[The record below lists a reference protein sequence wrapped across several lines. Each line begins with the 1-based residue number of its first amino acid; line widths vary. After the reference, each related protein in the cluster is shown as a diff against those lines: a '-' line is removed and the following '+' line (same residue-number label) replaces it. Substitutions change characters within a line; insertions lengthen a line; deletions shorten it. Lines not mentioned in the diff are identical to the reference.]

1 MGQQVGSSGLS
12 NSIAEGLARP
22 LIQSAPP
29 MFAQDPP
36 VAVDSLLK
44 IQKQEYED
52 GTKYTQLVLG
62 LGYAAF
68 FTIWSGTRDQ
78 LTKIQVVSSA
88 GLMTISLVAYVV
100 FEVQQMILRTTR
112 LRRLTDAISA
122 NPAAIGSAL
131 QQFNTWQ
138 ISSNKKA
145 IRFWSVIL
153 YPTIVPAVMAVTI
166 LLYGFAVRLHHLLAS

>member
-1 MGQQVGSSGLS
+1 MGQQIGSLGPPK
-12 NSIAEGLARP
+12 SIAETLAERP
-22 LIQSAPP
+22 LIQSGSVL
-29 MFAQDPP
+29 AQGLPSAMDN
-36 VAVDSLLK
+36 LLK

-112 LRRLTDAISA
+112 LRRLTDAIAA
-122 NPAAIGSAL
+122 NPAAIGNAL
-131 QQFNTWQ
+131 QQFNTWE
-138 ISSNKKA
+138 ISSYKKA

-153 YPTIVPAVMAVTI
+153 YPTIVPAVLAVMI
-166 LLYGFAVRLHHLLAS
+166 LLYGFAIRLYHLLAL